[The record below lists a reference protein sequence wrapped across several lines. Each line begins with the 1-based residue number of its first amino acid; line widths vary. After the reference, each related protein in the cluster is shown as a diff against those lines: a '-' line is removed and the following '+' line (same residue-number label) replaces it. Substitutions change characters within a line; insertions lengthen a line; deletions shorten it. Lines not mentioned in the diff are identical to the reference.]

1 MSDAT
6 RLPFL
11 TLLYQQYLASQDS
24 AAFIR
29 KVSQAYT
36 QGTLE
41 RLANH
46 GSPDVRRSAVLA
58 LGFLGNY
65 EANHA
70 MGRALVDDDRTV
82 RMLAENGIRN
92 LWNRAGTQE
101 HCQELAVAIRLNTA
115 QQYRQASERA
125 TRLIQE
131 APWFAEAW
139 NQRAVARF
147 ALGEYE
153 PSINDCHQ
161 ALEINPYHF
170 AAASGMGQAY
180 LHLGDH
186 ISALE
191 SFRRALRLNPNLEG
205 ARAQIARLTKIIE
218 GK

>member
-1 MSDAT
+1 MSDAQ

-11 TLLYQQYLASQDS
+11 TLLYQQYLANQDS

-29 KVSQAYT
+29 KLSHSYT

-41 RLANH
+41 RLASH
-46 GSPDVRRSAVLA
+46 SSPDVRRSAVLA
-58 LGFLGNY
+58 LGFLGDY

-92 LWNRAGTQE
+92 LWNRVGTEEQ
-101 HCQELAVAIRLNTA
+101 CQQLAVIIRLNTA

-125 TRLIQE
+125 TRLIEE

-139 NQRAVARF
+139 NQRAVAHF
-147 ALGEYE
+147 ALGEFE
-153 PSINDCHQ
+153 ESINDCHQ

-186 ISALE
+186 VAALE
-191 SFRRALRLNPNLEG
+191 GFRRALRLNPNLEG
-205 ARAQIARLTKIIE
+205 ARAQVARLTKIIE
-218 GK
+218 ER